1 MRVVMCVVMIVRIM
15 SRFHV
20 LGIVG
25 AMSRVVLL
33 RAACV
38 VVTLVVVAVI
48 LLMTVIVGRLTS
60 MLLLV
65 MVMVMVMV
73 MCRMAHTR
81 RSDMRMCRLVMRET
95 LRCLCAGQQHA
106 GHEDGGSGGCSWHG
120 GLARQQGG

>member
-65 MVMVMVMV
+65 MVM
-73 MCRMAHTR
+73 CRMAHTR

>member
-20 LGIVG
+20 LVVVG
-25 AMSRVVLL
+25 AMSMAMSRVVLR

-65 MVMVMVMV
+65 MVMVM
-73 MCRMAHTR
+73 CRMAHTR
-81 RSDMRMCRLVMRET
+81 WSDMRMCRLVMRET

>member
-15 SRFHV
+15 SRFRV

-48 LLMTVIVGRLTS
+48 VLMTVIVGRLTS

-65 MVMVMVMV
+65 MVMVM
-73 MCRMAHTR
+73 CRMAHTR
-81 RSDMRMCRLVMRET
+81 WSDMRMCRLVMRET

-106 GHEDGGSGGCSWHG
+106 GHEYGGSGGYSWHG